1 MTDDRRET
9 EDEVSDA
16 ELVGIIDDRQV
27 VSTSVVAAAVDHDE
41 DAVCERLH
49 ALAETGLIER
59 RETTEGCVW
68 LTWSVE

>member
-1 MTDDRRET
+1 MTDDLRET
-9 EDEVSDA
+9 EDGPSDT
-16 ELVGIIDDRQV
+16 ELVDVIDDRQV

-41 DAVCERLH
+41 DAVCERLR
-49 ALAETGLIER
+49 ALAENGLIER